1 MNAKCVCVWNGQQD
15 EAPDKS
21 LVQNISFKNKWRKAP
36 SHITSHE
43 MNVQF
48 YSFVRVPPVKSKRSS
63 NMFSLVNGCT
73 TVSDKIFLRVL
84 QAQSVYPTAPAA
96 LVNLYMLT
104 SDITCYC
111 MLYSVSSR
119 VMCRTLLLIMP
130 GVWFSI

>member
-21 LVQNISFKNKWRKAP
+21 LVQNISFKNKWRKPP

-63 NMFSLVNGCT
+63 NMFSSVNGCT

-84 QAQSVYPTAPAA
+84 QAQSVYPTAPGA
-96 LVNLYMLT
+96 LVNCCICLLVKSHAT
-104 SDITCYC
+104 VCCIQSAPELCTECYC
-111 MLYSVSSR
+111 
-119 VMCRTLLLIMP
+119 
-130 GVWFSI
+130 